1 MLKPTDMPVP
11 SMDALYVPRA
21 CDTYVPPL
29 HIARRLARKELTA
42 QEDLAAPDATSVHSA
57 EQMIE
62 AAVTLQIRLR
72 QVLDALDAEDEAAS

>member
-1 MLKPTDMPVP
+1 MTTPTDVPVP
-11 SMDALYVPRA
+11 SVDALYLPRA

-29 HIARRLARKELTA
+29 HIARRLAREDLTA
-42 QEDLAAPDATSVHSA
+42 QESSSIHSS
-57 EQMIE
+57 EQMIK